1 MISISKVTKNNYE
14 NKIISQFLDI
24 KTDLIFI
31 LLFYIFY
38 TDTLKSLRASLREVF
53 RSVEAFRCPMI
64 RAQGTW

>member
-38 TDTLKSLRASLREVF
+38 TATLKSLRASLREVF
-53 RSVEAFRCPMI
+53 RSVEALRWPMI
-64 RAQGTW
+64 RAQGT